1 MTPLLERR
9 DVHNAICTIHRKW
22 TMSQVVELL
31 DTEHLD
37 AKKVAALVLS
47 LIGTDSC
54 LEALARQLK
63 HPDRCLSQMAEHAM
77 WSIWVQIGSEAAK
90 SQFARASMA
99 ASNRDLDT
107 AIEHFTRAIQL
118 DPDFAEAYNQRAMIY
133 YLQERF
139 GESLE
144 DCVRATELMPMHF
157 GAFAGAGHC
166 HACLGNTAQAI
177 DFYEKAKQ
185 INPHLECVDDLIR
198 ELREAEQEA

>member
-1 MTPLLERR
+1 
-9 DVHNAICTIHRKW
+9 
-22 TMSQVVELL
+22 MSQVVELL

-47 LIGTDSC
+47 LIGTEAC
-54 LEALARQLK
+54 LDALARQLK

-77 WSIWVQIGSEAAK
+77 WSIWVQIGSEPAK

-99 ASNRDLDT
+99 ASNRDLNT
-107 AIEHFTRAIQL
+107 AIKHFTKAIEL

-133 YLQERF
+133 YLQEQF
-139 GESLE
+139 EESLA
-144 DCVRATELMPMHF
+144 DCIRAAELMPTHF
-157 GAFAGAGHC
+157 GALAGAGHC

-177 DFYEKAKQ
+177 RYYEKAKQ

-198 ELREAEQEA
+198 ELREAELEA